1 MSDSPQ
7 DARGPRPV
15 ERVRGEH
22 PSDESWRADAL
33 ARSRHSD
40 LRSEIVP
47 PLDDHDALRAGA
59 LCGEICRNALGGL
72 AAGLIL
78 LPPESRPRAQAA
90 AACAVAL
97 FDFARQSGLDGEKL
111 ALINRW
117 EFELERA
124 LSGTPAGQPV
134 FVQVARL
141 HAEEPW
147 PLDLFDGLVAAA
159 RRRVAWPRPEDE
171 PRLEAECRD
180 LGRLALLAV
189 GDERPGAE
197 ALDLAALLVRTRRL
211 LALGDDL
218 RRHQAGVPTSLLPPA
233 WEAASSGAA
242 ATTRAAAAG
251 ERDALGARLRDAVSR
266 LDSLSPRLRPAGRFA
281 LGAARRLVG
290 RLDPGRLN
298 PAPELGLVERLW
310 LLARSRF

>member
-159 RRRVAWPRPEDE
+159 RRRVARPRPEDE